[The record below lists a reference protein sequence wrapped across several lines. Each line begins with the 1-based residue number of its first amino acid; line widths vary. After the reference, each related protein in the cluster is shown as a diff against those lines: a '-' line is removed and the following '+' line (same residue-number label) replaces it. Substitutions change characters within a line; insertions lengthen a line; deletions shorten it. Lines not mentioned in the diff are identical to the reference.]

1 MNTKLDVKRIVIF
14 LAFAFGIAWLTG
26 LVIYFTGGLTDSPQL
41 APNLTLALI
50 LLATAYMWAPA
61 IANILTRVI
70 TREGWSNTGLRPN
83 IRRGW
88 PLWLAAWLLPGLL
101 TIMGGVIFF
110 LIFPQ
115 YYDPTLS
122 FVTELLES
130 VGQAGTISPWMVV
143 ISQTLNALLLAPIIN
158 SLFTFGEEFGWR
170 GYLLQKLM
178 PLGGRRAS
186 VLMGIIWGIWHWPV
200 IFMGY
205 EYGFDYP
212 GYPVLGPL
220 VFLWFTFVGGTMLN
234 WLALRGGSV
243 WPAVIGHASINGMAG
258 LMIFF
263 QQGTPNPLL
272 GPLPV
277 GIIGAMGF
285 ALLCLVLFLKDK
297 ALAPNP
303 IWNTTPRQVEQAAVV
318 DSVEAVQ

>member
-1 MNTKLDVKRIVIF
+1 MNTKLDGKRIAIF
-14 LAFAFGIAWLTG
+14 LAFAFGIAWATA
-26 LVIYFTGGLTDSPQL
+26 LVIYFTGGLTDSPQII
-41 APNLTLALI
+41 PNVTLALV
-50 LLATAYMWAPA
+50 LMATAYMWAPA

-70 TREGWSNTGLRPN
+70 TREGWANAGLRPN

-88 PLWLAAWLLPGLL
+88 PLWLTAWLLPGVL
-101 TIMGGVIFF
+101 TILGGVIFF

-122 FVTELLES
+122 YVTELLES

-143 ISQTLNALLLAPIIN
+143 ISQALNAFLLAPIIN
-158 SLFTFGEEFGWR
+158 SFFTFGEEFGWR
-170 GYLLQKLM
+170 GYLLHKLM

-186 VLMGIIWGIWHWPV
+186 LLMGIIWGIWHWPV

-212 GYPVLGPL
+212 GYPVLGPF
-220 VFLWFTFVGGTMLN
+220 VFLWFTIMGGTLLN

-243 WPAVIGHASINGMAG
+243 WPAVIGHAAINGIAG

-263 QQGTPNPLL
+263 QQGEPNPLL

-277 GIIGAMGF
+277 GIIGAMGYALF
-285 ALLCLVLFLKDK
+285 ALVLFLKDD

-303 IWNTTPRQVEQAAVV
+303 VWNTSPRQEEQAAIAE
-318 DSVEAVQ
+318 SVEAVQ